1 MFSMFPKMIVPIII
15 YALVAFIAGTG
26 AMSSVLF
33 TIPMMSTPD
42 GWGLTTGDLLLVFGL
57 IILFIEFMQSSGTG
71 STTIVNHALSMIV
84 FVIALALFLLVGRF
98 ATSTFFI
105 LMVMTLIDVM
115 AGFVVTIVASR
126 RDLAVGGDGGA

>member
-1 MFSMFPKMIVPIII
+1 MFNIFPKMIVPIII
-15 YALVAFIAGTG
+15 YAIVAFIAGTG
-26 AMSSVLF
+26 SMDHVLF

-42 GWGLTTGDLLLVFGL
+42 GWGLRTGDLLLVLGL
-57 IILFIEFMQSSGTG
+57 IFLFIEFMESAGTG
-71 STTIVNHALSMIV
+71 ATTIINHALSMVI

-105 LMVMTLIDVM
+105 LMMMTLIDVM

-126 RDLAVGGDGGA
+126 RDLAVGDGGA

>member
-1 MFSMFPKMIVPIII
+1 MIVPIVI
-15 YALVAFIAGTG
+15 YALVAFIAGTD

-42 GWGLTTGDLLLVFGL
+42 GWGLTTGDLLLVLGL
-57 IILFIEFMQSSGTG
+57 IFLFIEFMESAGTG
-71 STTIVNHALSMIV
+71 STTIINHALSMVV

-105 LMVMTLIDVM
+105 LTAMTLIDVM
-115 AGFVVTIVASR
+115 AGFVVTIIASR
-126 RDLAVGGDGGA
+126 RDLAVGDAGA